1 MGSRRGGHPPD
12 RDSLRWRVLADVRWL
27 EEDVGLE
34 GSPRRVVRQVQ
45 HPGERV
51 NLDVFWPCL
60 VIKQKQNRLTG
71 VWWWL
76 DWFCV
81 RQHALLCLSSIPTFC
96 SLRCH
101 DVFFWGGGGEG
112 MSCFFPL
119 SFSLRFVSPL
129 CTLAILVYHYVWQLT
144 LLYPFSGGYWCSPLR
159 NVFVA
164 YLACIMCGAAGIS
177 LYLNEGM

>member
-101 DVFFWGGGGEG
+101 DVFFLGGEG
-112 MSCFFPL
+112 RGCL
-119 SFSLRFVSPL
+119 VFSPYRLAYGL
-129 CTLAILVYHYVWQLT
+129 CHHYVPWLSSCIT
-144 LLYPFSGGYWCSPLR
+144 MSGSWRCCTHS
-159 NVFVA
+159 A
-164 YLACIMCGAAGIS
+164 EGIDVHRCVTS
-177 LYLNEGM
+177 LWLIWHV